1 MKNKWYNKVTNKKK
15 EISNMKTL
23 TPKTYIY
30 AHRGASGYAPENT
43 LEAFALAAEQGADG
57 VELDVHLTSDGKVVV
72 IHDSTID
79 RTSNGQGAILSY
91 TYDELLSFD
100 FGYKFYGERRGI
112 KLPLL
117 EEVYELLA
125 PKGLVVNVEIKAKD
139 PAICAECHKIAQK
152 YGMTDK
158 VIYSAFDHLQLAEM
172 LRVCPDAFVA
182 PLYSH
187 GMVKIWDYCKNMGA
201 SATHPYQGQIRAL
214 PEYVEECHKYGIRV
228 HPWTVNKEEDMIF
241 LAEQGCDGII
251 TNYPDV
257 AIRVVES
264 VQ

>member
-1 MKNKWYNKVTNKKK
+1 ML
-15 EISNMKTL
+15 MKTL

-57 VELDVHLTSDGKVVV
+57 VELDVHFTKDGKVVV

-79 RTSNGQGAILSY
+79 RTSNGQGAVLDY

-100 FGYKFYGERRGI
+100 FGYKFYRERRGI
-112 KLPLL
+112 KIPLL

-125 PKGLVVNVEIKAKD
+125 PKGLTVNVEIKATD
-139 PAICAECHKIAQK
+139 PAICAECHKIAEK
-152 YGMTDK
+152 YGMTDR
-158 VIYSAFDHLQLAEM
+158 VIYSAFDHLQLSNM
-172 LRVCPDAFVA
+172 QKVCPDAFVA
-182 PLYSH
+182 PLYSR
-187 GMVKIWDYCKNMGA
+187 GMVKVWDYCKNMGA
-201 SATHPYQGQIRAL
+201 SAAHPDQKQIRLL
-214 PEYVEECHKYGIRV
+214 PEYVEECHKLGVRV
-228 HPWTVNKEEDMIF
+228 HPWTVNDAEDMRF

-257 AIRVVES
+257 AKRTIEEMK
-264 VQ
+264 